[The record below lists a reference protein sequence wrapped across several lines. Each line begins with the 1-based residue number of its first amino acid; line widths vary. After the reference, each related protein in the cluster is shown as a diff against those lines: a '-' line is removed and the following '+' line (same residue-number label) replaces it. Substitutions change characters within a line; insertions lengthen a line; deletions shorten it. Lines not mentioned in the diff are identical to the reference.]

1 MGIKHFENKN
11 ATNTE
16 KVLYQRY
23 GYYLIEPDNSTVD
36 MSSYRYVV
44 CYTSDNLRYAELPDG
59 VRQYIFPEKIDID
72 DEAINYDDSICFDG
86 LTETVKVSGYMDSE
100 FLDLLMQRLKEIKS
114 NRVDLKT
121 MELLEEKF
129 N

>member
-16 KVLYQRY
+16 KVLYQQC
-23 GYYLIEPDNSTVD
+23 GYYLIEARNSPGD

-59 VRQYIFPEKIDID
+59 TKQYIFPEEIDID
-72 DEAINYDDSICFDG
+72 EESINYDDSICFDG
-86 LTETVKVSGYMDSE
+86 FTETVKVSSYMDSE
-100 FLDLLMQRLKEIKS
+100 FLELLMQRLKEIKS
-114 NRVDLKT
+114 DRGDPET
-121 MELLEEKF
+121 MELF
-129 N
+129 VGR